1 MGNNSSLICRRAG
14 HGDIDGLGRLLLEV
28 NQVHADLRPDLFR
41 SNSRKY
47 EATELAGL
55 IGDESRPVFVAARAA
70 PDGGDSGLL
79 GHAFCRLEPHE
90 GESNMP
96 DHLTLYIDDICVDA
110 GARGLGVARLLFEHV
125 RDFAQ
130 SLGCHNITLNVW
142 EGNDQA
148 LGFYEHMGFAV
159 QKRGMEL
166 RLDRPASPGAGPG
179 RRRKPG

>member
-1 MGNNSSLICRRAG
+1 MHRTSSPICRRAANE
-14 HGDIDGLGRLLLEV
+14 DLDGLGRLLLEV

-47 EATELAGL
+47 GPAELAQL
-55 IGDESRPVFVAARAA
+55 LDDESCPIFVAAL
-70 PDGGDSGLL
+70 DGQLL
-79 GHAFCRLEPHE
+79 GHAFCRLERHV

-96 DHLTLYIDDICVDA
+96 DHLTLYIDDICVDSK
-110 GARGLGVARLLFEHV
+110 ARGHGIARLLFEHV
-125 RDFAQ
+125 LAYARSMD
-130 SLGCHNITLNVW
+130 CHNITLNVW

-166 RLDRPASPGAGPG
+166 VLD
-179 RRRKPG
+179 